1 MSSSKKRVLI
11 LLGVAISVVCLWLA
25 FRGTNFADVGAAL
38 LGANAWLALPLLASQ
53 ALFYWIKAIRWR
65 MLLAPMTRTTTW
77 RVVPS
82 MMIGFMANN
91 VLPAHLGEF
100 VRMYLGAR
108 DLALNKAQVLAT
120 IVLERMFDFLSVVFF
135 LAVVLTFGRGVPDG
149 LATTGYVV
157 AILGVASLM
166 VAAIYIRWTDAF
178 VAFVRRATAFLPAGL
193 RAGLVRQLELGAVG
207 LHAMKSPRLLLGIAV
222 TSLLQWGLVGIG
234 IYSSLLAVDVTV
246 GYSAAFVVLAAV
258 TFGVTL
264 PAAPGFFGTIQLAFT
279 LSLQPYGVVQSAAIA
294 ASVFFHVITY
304 LAVTLTGLWFLRR
317 SGFELR
323 QVEAE
328 ATSD

>member
-1 MSSSKKRVLI
+1 MSSSKKRALI
-11 LLGVAISVVCLWLA
+11 VLGVAISVVCLWLA

-38 LGANAWLALPLLASQ
+38 AKANAWLVLPVVLSQ
-53 ALFYWIKAIRWR
+53 AAFYWIKAIRWR
-65 MLLAPMTRTTTW
+65 LLLAPMTRTTTW

-100 VRMYLGAR
+100 VRMFLGAR
-108 DLALNKAQVLAT
+108 DLGLGKAQVLAT

-135 LAVVLTFGRGVPDG
+135 LAVVLTFGRGVPPG

-157 AILGVASLM
+157 AVLGAASLA
-166 VAAIYIRWTDAF
+166 VAAVYIRWTDPF
-178 VAFVRRATAFLPAGL
+178 VAFVRRATGFLPAGL
-193 RAGLVRQLELGAVG
+193 RAGLVQQLELGAVG
-207 LHAMKSPRLLLGIAV
+207 LHAMKSPRLLLGILV
-222 TSLLQWGLVGIG
+222 TSLLQWALIGVGI
-234 IYSSLLAVDVTV
+234 YCSLVAVDVAV

-279 LSLQPYGVVQSAAIA
+279 LSLEPYGVEQSAAIA
-294 ASVFFHVITY
+294 ASVFFHVLTY

-317 SGFELR
+317 SGFGLR
-323 QVEAE
+323 QVEAA
-328 ATSD
+328 ATTD